1 MTTVDHQL
9 RHLISLYEEEKVRLQ
24 KLINECLIETEYL
37 MAHYHSEALYQLN
50 SRLQTLK
57 NLDGKLFDEKDF
69 RQRRI
74 DGLLKHIETE
84 SSDHMREYFVKDL
97 QRAMEELEKLNQT
110 PNQSTL
116 PENNTL
122 LDETLKKLVDKKVK
136 NLKLILKKEDNL
148 FLGFSYSKKV
158 LKVTLPYVKKHTKK
172 LILHDDNINSFK
184 NLGFN
189 LTENET
195 KLNLTLTGDK
205 ENILNRLK
213 LILSKIIFEIFY
225 FKEFENESYIK
236 FTEKA
241 SR

>member
-1 MTTVDHQL
+1 M
-9 RHLISLYEEEKVRLQ
+9 
-24 KLINECLIETEYL
+24 
-37 MAHYHSEALYQLN
+37 
-50 SRLQTLK
+50 
-57 NLDGKLFDEKDF
+57 
-69 RQRRI
+69 
-74 DGLLKHIETE
+74 
-84 SSDHMREYFVKDL
+84 
-97 QRAMEELEKLNQT
+97 
-110 PNQSTL
+110 
-116 PENNTL
+116 
-122 LDETLKKLVDKKVK
+122 
-136 NLKLILKKEDNL
+136 
-148 FLGFSYSKKV
+148 
-158 LKVTLPYVKKHTKK
+158 TLPYVKKHTKK